1 MRPTLAP
8 SPAPNRRA
16 APSSPLFLPQVDGG
30 ICLDLLQSMWSPIY
44 DVSSILTSVQS
55 LLSDPNPASPA
66 NAEAA
71 ALYSNNRAEYERRVR
86 ECVEA
91 SWLAAEP
98 EAAGSAAEA
107 VAAADTTA
115 AAAAASS
122 SSAAAA
128 AAAPAASAG
137 AGTPAAAPPPA

>member
-1 MRPTLAP
+1 M
-8 SPAPNRRA
+8 
-16 APSSPLFLPQVDGG
+16 DGG

-55 LLSDPNPASPA
+55 LLSDPNPSSPA

>member
-1 MRPTLAP
+1 M
-8 SPAPNRRA
+8 
-16 APSSPLFLPQVDGG
+16 DGG

-55 LLSDPNPASPA
+55 LLSDPNPSSPA

-71 ALYSNNRAEYERRVR
+71 ALYSNNRAEDERRVR

-107 VAAADTTA
+107 VAAADTAA

-122 SSAAAA
+122 SSAAA

>member
-1 MRPTLAP
+1 MT
-8 SPAPNRRA
+8 RA
-16 APSSPLFLPQVDGG
+16 RLTPRALLSSPPRATRAPPSPQVDGG

-86 ECVEA
+86 ECV
-91 SWLAAEP
+91 
-98 EAAGSAAEA
+98 
-107 VAAADTTA
+107 V
-115 AAAAASS
+115 
-122 SSAAAA
+122 
-128 AAAPAASAG
+128 
-137 AGTPAAAPPPA
+137 